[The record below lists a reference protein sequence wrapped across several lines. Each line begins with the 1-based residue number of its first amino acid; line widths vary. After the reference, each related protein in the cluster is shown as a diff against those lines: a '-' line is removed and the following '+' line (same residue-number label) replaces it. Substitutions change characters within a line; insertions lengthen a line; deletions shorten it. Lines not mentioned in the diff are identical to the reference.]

1 MKKND
6 IMIGISLLS
15 GSLAF
20 FFFYLT
26 MVPIVLISKNYE
38 FYDFLT
44 LILPVVMIPLLVSLC
59 RFISLSITTDNK
71 KIEKEVNKNGS
82 KKTS

>member
-44 LILPVVMIPLLVSLC
+44 LILPIVMIPLLVSLY
-59 RFISLSITTDNK
+59 RFISLSITTENK
-71 KIEKEVNKNGS
+71 KIKKEINKNGH